1 MSETTIDKPLRTEVI
16 QLGLEDIKQAQ
27 RLHFWQFVRSRSGMI
42 RIAVS
47 CVRATALF
55 ALVVLMLGKGRNVT
69 SLILFFALAS
79 PFIVMACCVAVIFFL
94 GKRLARKALDQQ
106 KTLQIASQKELKVS
120 LNTAYKT
127 LADNQERFVSIAMNQ
142 SHMIRKP
149 LANIL
154 GLAQLLNDEDASGE
168 LKKLLN
174 MLLISVEEL
183 DTMIKLANKST
194 IFK

>member
-1 MSETTIDKPLRTEVI
+1 MSETTIDKSLRAEVI

-79 PFIVMACCVAVIFFL
+79 PFIVMACCVALIFFL

-106 KTLQIASQKELKVS
+106 KTLQMRYRISWTDRGILIESEYGATRMPWGDFRKLRQDQNLILLYESDRLYRLIPKRCF
-120 LNTAYKT
+120 TAAQ
-127 LADNQERFVSIAMNQ
+127 LADFQACM
-142 SHMIRKP
+142 
-149 LANIL
+149 
-154 GLAQLLNDEDASGE
+154 ASAPRG
-168 LKKLLN
+168 
-174 MLLISVEEL
+174 
-183 DTMIKLANKST
+183 
-194 IFK
+194 